1 MTESMNTV
9 SLLHDTVQLNDITF
23 NQAIDIAKSFPQ
35 ARNEAR
41 IGALIG
47 HVTGDSQLARRLTAS
62 ERYYF
67 LLRHQDATQ
76 NGYTEK
82 RFNIDDYV
90 MPNTVQSDVPDSV
103 PINDDL
109 HIGHLYGAHVQVLE
123 QKCENAADWMN
134 GQIICQMY
142 GNISSLL
149 GGDEEV
155 YWEKIPASASD
166 AEINEAIEERLP
178 FLSERSA
185 NSEYNDLAQVF
196 SEKVLQLDHFVNLTV
211 HTDGLVVDCVEEG
224 KGIPPRRFLCLSAIG
239 GVAGDLI
246 SSFG

>member
-41 IGALIG
+41 IGAFIG

-76 NGYTEK
+76 NSYTEK

-90 MPNTVQSDVPDSV
+90 MQSVQSEVPDSV
-103 PINDDL
+103 SINDDL
-109 HIGHLYGAHVQVLE
+109 HIGHLYGVHVQVLE

-142 GNISSLL
+142 GDVSSFL
-149 GGDEEV
+149 GGDKEV
-155 YWEKIPASASD
+155 YWEKISACASD
-166 AEINEAIEERLP
+166 AEINKAIEERLP
-178 FLSERSA
+178 FLLGQSA
-185 NSEYNDLAQVF
+185 NSAYNDLAQTF
-196 SEKVLQLDHFVNLTV
+196 CEKVMQLDHFVNLTV
-211 HTDGLVVDCVEEG
+211 HTDGLVVDCVEG
-224 KGIPPRRFLCLSAIG
+224 GQGIPPRRFLCLSAIG

-246 SSFG
+246 ASFN